1 MIGSRL
7 FHKSSMC
14 KQIWPYRELIETYVV
29 SVWVVDGA
37 GLVSV
42 VISTVVVLLWH
53 TPHRC
58 CHCFLTVSNN
68 PMASGLMGRHRWREA
83 LTLLSTPESALPSA
97 FPEFLHHHIARQFK
111 CKVSIMANQFVDI
124 TECLCEAETL
134 CLIERRNHC
143 LRLKQ
148 ITYQD
153 HLVKGSMHA

>member
-1 MIGSRL
+1 MQANMAVSGVDWNLRCFGLGCWLSWTGIGCYFDRGGVAMA
-7 FHKSSMC
+7 H
-14 KQIWPYRELIETYVV
+14 
-29 SVWVVDGA
+29 
-37 GLVSV
+37 
-42 VISTVVVLLWH
+42 
-53 TPHRC
+53 PHRC

-83 LTLLSTPESALPSA
+83 LTLLSTPESALLSA